1 MNVALDP
8 VDTYLMLNSTDQ
20 YAYTRLALDIEYQA
34 WVRDLRANRKN
45 HPNQL
50 DAGDE

>member
-34 WVRDLRANRKN
+34 WLRELRANRKN
-45 HPNQL
+45 PPNQL